1 MTHREAHRLFWI
13 VKGHFSASEQTILD
27 SAEGYFKRVWN
38 NNEAY
43 LHEDGFDEAYA
54 LLMENK
60 HND

>member
-1 MTHREAHRLFWI
+1 LTHKEAHRLFWI

-27 SAEGYFKRVWN
+27 SAEGYFKRIWN

-54 LLMENK
+54 RLMENK

>member
-27 SAEGYFKRVWN
+27 SAEGYFKRIWN

-54 LLMENK
+54 RLMENK